1 MRWKEITVISSI
13 ILATFCFIY
22 VFYGNNTNAEQN
34 HTDISKL
41 IDAMNKYDETMIEWS
56 LYARESV
63 YLTTEKE
70 WADKQQQLEK
80 QYPHMDWQSS
90 MDEDSRSIIGTAN
103 HGAFTE
109 MIKVLSTNLTDI
121 NRQTSYIIYEVKG
134 TSWNS
139 NVEKQI
145 SQLMDDNYV
154 SLFDGKPVMFSCIKG
169 EFNEEIDEILNGS
182 LDEILHSFQAKEI
195 ESLKEEDFASIS
207 AHSTLFSQTLSLTNN
222 EMNMQLALRK
232 KEMGKG
238 TIYVIGTP
246 ILTIEY

>member
-1 MRWKEITVISSI
+1 
-13 ILATFCFIY
+13 
-22 VFYGNNTNAEQN
+22 
-34 HTDISKL
+34 
-41 IDAMNKYDETMIEWS
+41 
-56 LYARESV
+56 
-63 YLTTEKE
+63 
-70 WADKQQQLEK
+70 
-80 QYPHMDWQSS
+80 HMDWQSS

-195 ESLKEEDFASIS
+195 ESLREEDFASIS

-246 ILTIEY
+246 ILTIEDYYKVYGRGGEYTWKKSASAAGKGLTAL